1 MSQYLTAKEVAGLLR
16 ISVKTV
22 YKHQLSIPGRF
33 TIGGSILWNEKVLL
47 EAIDR
52 MSEPAPPEK
61 RHGVSGR
68 HGL

>member
-22 YKHQLSIPGRF
+22 YKHQRSIPGRF
-33 TIGGSILWNEKVLL
+33 MIGGSILWNEKVLR

-52 MSEPAPPEK
+52 MSEPKPSSE
-61 RHGVSGR
+61 RRGVSGR